1 MNLVNR
7 PRRLRT
13 SPTLRS
19 MMRETRMSPSSL
31 IYPIFAIE
39 GENIK
44 NPIASLPG
52 QFQWSPDRIC
62 EAIEECIQAGVEK
75 VMLFGLPAHKDEIG
89 SGAWAENGIVQQ
101 AIRAIK
107 AKYPDFYV
115 ITDVCMCEYTS
126 HGHCGILCDHYVDND
141 KTLECLAKIALSHAQ
156 AGADMVAPSD
166 MMDGRVAAIRKI
178 LDDNGFIN
186 IPIMAYSAKY
196 ASAFYGPFRDAA
208 GSAPSFGDRKSY
220 QMDPHNSRE
229 AMLECQLDVQEGAD
243 IIMVKPALS
252 YLDIIV
258 KAKERFDLPLAAYSV
273 SGEYAMIKAAA
284 AADLVDEYRIMCE
297 SALSIYRAGGW
308 KLTFSPE
315 MVRYLKEHQ
324 KDFMPEDT
332 KAGTIQAFLDSYT
345 GDTVCSKQL
354 YKEALNHAFDEPKQW
369 EIREINEIMNQC
381 VTGWTYFSNPR
392 SFAGYG
398 RQKGWEREKP
408 VTGNGGLAAEIP
420 DGFVEITEQME
431 LPF

>member
-1 MNLVNR
+1 MNLINR

-243 IIMVKPALS
+243 IIMVKPAGP
-252 YLDIIV
+252 YLDVLADVAAASDIPV
-258 KAKERFDLPLAAYSV
+258 AAYQV
-273 SGEYAMIKAAA
+273 SGEYAMVEAAA
-284 AADLVDEYRIMCE
+284 ANGWIDRTRVIDESLTGIF
-297 SALSIYRAGGW
+297 RAGADSV
-308 KLTFSPE
+308 LTYWALE
-315 MVRYLKEHQ
+315 VARRVR
-324 KDFMPEDT
+324 
-332 KAGTIQAFLDSYT
+332 
-345 GDTVCSKQL
+345 
-354 YKEALNHAFDEPKQW
+354 
-369 EIREINEIMNQC
+369 
-381 VTGWTYFSNPR
+381 
-392 SFAGYG
+392 
-398 RQKGWEREKP
+398 
-408 VTGNGGLAAEIP
+408 
-420 DGFVEITEQME
+420 
-431 LPF
+431 